1 MNTTKIG
8 AELVVEAT
16 ASLKQEVEKELKVPD
31 PAQGTIAD
39 LRVFNRALTAHEI
52 KGLYGQGNTP

>member
-31 PAQGTIAD
+31 PVLRGAAGIGQLND
-39 LRVFNRALTAHEI
+39 LRTWQGENG
-52 KGLYGQGNTP
+52 KGNTP